1 MPGSKWSS
9 SAVSTGACGSP
20 SQQREHQEQQLLLA
34 MQQLER
40 AQAAICKGSAP
51 SAIESKQHGGNS
63 ALTALTAIDCITEE
77 SSSMATDSC
86 APSCAASRESTAHGG
101 GHFYEDA
108 GTPKDQQQLQQQPGG
123 SLQSLLSSSSL
134 QKALSLNALTRRM
147 SSGSA
152 VIDGDAG
159 GSLAEG
165 RDSPHAVTAAG
176 AAADSSPLAASRPVH
191 PKGAGYTPPAS
202 PLAQQAASRQDSF
215 GSDASPAGAAGAGV
229 GSPFAACSDAAAATP
244 VPAASSSPAAK
255 RVRFALERPEGATA
269 SRDYSLLYAAPELMR
284 GERWVRRCC
293 SVSMCCALDCVQSIA
308 GLVVA
313 HPARLRFC
321 FLPLLLLLL
330 LRRSHR
336 PTEKVDVF
344 AFGIVLLELL
354 SRTLVVNHCAE
365 VCSHNAAATSSR
377 RGSRHAKDASSRGR
391 RDGEGEPQR
400 GCEGNA
406 CPSNDRAGVAVS
418 AHSSSHDSS
427 VDGDAAAPHQQQV
440 LLAYAQAVAC
450 GARPR
455 LPPHFPER
463 VAALIHACWAAEPH
477 ERPRMC
483 DVLVELQAW
492 SRDRQLVAALD
503 DFVLGLADLGI
514 SPAQQGCGCTI
525 S

>member
-1 MPGSKWSS
+1 MWGCAARPATDLPAPVLCCCCCRRYRDSSQYTLVPGSFVHEHKVVPSPRLATVQSAPAVSGRAAGGNSGCNSSSSWEMAASMPGSKWSS

-284 GERWVRRCC
+284 GER
-293 SVSMCCALDCVQSIA
+293 
-308 GLVVA
+308 
-313 HPARLRFC
+313 
-321 FLPLLLLLL
+321 
-330 LRRSHR
+330 
-336 PTEKVDVF
+336 
-344 AFGIVLLELL
+344 
-354 SRTLVVNHCAE
+354 
-365 VCSHNAAATSSR
+365 
-377 RGSRHAKDASSRGR
+377 
-391 RDGEGEPQR
+391 
-400 GCEGNA
+400 
-406 CPSNDRAGVAVS
+406 
-418 AHSSSHDSS
+418 
-427 VDGDAAAPHQQQV
+427 
-440 LLAYAQAVAC
+440 
-450 GARPR
+450 
-455 LPPHFPER
+455 
-463 VAALIHACWAAEPH
+463 
-477 ERPRMC
+477 
-483 DVLVELQAW
+483 
-492 SRDRQLVAALD
+492 
-503 DFVLGLADLGI
+503 
-514 SPAQQGCGCTI
+514 
-525 S
+525 